1 MEVNKKIVFLPR
13 LFGVWRSWL
22 AYLHGVQGVGSSS
35 LLTPTNKRL
44 TINRL
49 KNKFSY
55 IAGICFFISEKS
67 CGRKQFLAVTGKM
80 VMFRINKGFWF
91 KNNRNIKAV

>member
-35 LLTPTNKRL
+35 LLTPTIKRL
-44 TINRL
+44 KINRL
-49 KNKFSY
+49 K
-55 IAGICFFISEKS
+55 
-67 CGRKQFLAVTGKM
+67 R
-80 VMFRINKGFWF
+80 
-91 KNNRNIKAV
+91 